1 MKHFHEKSGKNF
13 EIGRLIDP
21 DGGTYDINVIMKWD
35 EENDF
40 EQSPIIVDYYFGDYD
55 KNDTDFYIDEF
66 IKKQKVIKQALK
78 YLEGKL
84 EVDGY
89 FFEQED
95 PEGLTLLKDTIKSV
109 KDMITDL
116 I

>member
-1 MKHFHEKSGKNF
+1 MKHFHEKTGKNF
-13 EIGRLIDP
+13 EIGRLIDS
-21 DGGTYDINVIMKWD
+21 DGRTFDINVITKWD

-40 EQSPIIVDYYFGDYD
+40 EQSPVIVDYYFGDYE
-55 KNDTDFYIDEF
+55 KKVTDDYIDMF
-66 IKKQKVIKQALK
+66 IEKQKTLKQVLK

-95 PEGLTLLKDTIKSV
+95 PEGLVLLKDTIKSV